1 MADQSQEGRERAYQ
15 LLKQAGHSPAK
26 AAEIALDA
34 KRGDAFALHW
44 TTITERMARQSLALS
59 RTGEA

>member
-1 MADQSQEGRERAYQ
+1 MADQSQEGGERTYE

-34 KRGDAFALHW
+34 KRGCHHALAW
-44 TTITERMARQSLALS
+44 IAALS
-59 RTGEA
+59 RTGEG